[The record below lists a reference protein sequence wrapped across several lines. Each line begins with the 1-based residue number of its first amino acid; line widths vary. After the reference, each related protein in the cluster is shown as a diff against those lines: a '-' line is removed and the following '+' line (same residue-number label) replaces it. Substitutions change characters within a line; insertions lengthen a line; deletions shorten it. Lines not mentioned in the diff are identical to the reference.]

1 MCKIKTLVERR
12 WLGQVLGGRE
22 AVKWL
27 LSRKRLLRLKRP
39 VRSGMGPVS
48 ELFCKLRTRS
58 WSRRESV
65 LGAHAPPRSKFWR
78 TRRSTLGPLHSTPC
92 HAQKRRPRVRGEKSR
107 WLRWRW

>member
-1 MCKIKTLVERR
+1 M
-12 WLGQVLGGRE
+12 
-22 AVKWL
+22 KWL

-58 WSRRESV
+58 WSRRVSV

-107 WLRWRW
+107 WLLTSAFSLKTRRAVASVKTKGGR